1 MKSFLKIIGSIII
14 VYVIVFSCNKII
26 SNKLEKNINEDLKN
40 INTASFTN
48 QSFENKNSTLNC
60 ERELFFDSN
69 NLCFPKIENWKE
81 CRIDKNLKS
90 DVDNLELNN
99 KILAFYIPIG
109 IYEKSKTEKIINYP
123 VISLF
128 VHSSTIGMKTTKEA
142 LPMVFAGLK
151 NSFEVQDWKYVEDL
165 LKTKTNAEFIK
176 PVLFDSYDITNK
188 VKTCVTINS
197 SKFEGKVIQRV
208 SFINILD
215 LKQRIVMLN
224 YSKEIGKNFQYSKM
238 KVENDIIVK
247 KITEAN

>member
-1 MKSFLKIIGSIII
+1 MKKILNFLGIILLVYI
-14 VYVIVFSCNKII
+14 VFFSCNKMI
-26 SNKLEKNINEDLKN
+26 SNQNKKNINEDLKN

-48 QSFENKNSTLNC
+48 QNFVTGYSTLNC
-60 ERELFFDSN
+60 ERELFFDNN

-99 KILAFYIPIG
+99 KILAFYIPIE
-109 IYEKSKTEKIINYP
+109 IYQKSKTEKIVNYP

-128 VHSSTIGMKTTKEA
+128 VHTSTIGMKTTKEA

-151 NSFEVQDWKYVEDL
+151 NSFEVQDWKYIEDL
-165 LKTKTNAEFIK
+165 LKTKTDAEFIK
-176 PVLFDSYDITNK
+176 PVLFDSYDITYK

-197 SKFEGKVIQRV
+197 QKFKGKVIQRV

-215 LKQRIVMLN
+215 LKQRIVILN
-224 YSKEIGKNFQYSKM
+224 YSKEIGNNFQYSKM
-238 KVENDIIVK
+238 KVENDLIVK